1 MSVLKQ
7 ITIVATTQF
16 IIYETIYLCNL
27 CNYVAIKS
35 LQLMCHYI
43 TIIIPSHCNYCAI
56 MLQLFCNYKSNNVL
70 M

>member
-1 MSVLKQ
+1 MNVLKQ

-16 IIYETIYLCNL
+16 IIYEIAYLCNL

-43 TIIIPSHCNYCAI
+43 VIIMPLCYNYFVITKVI
-56 MLQLFCNYKSNNVL
+56 MC
-70 M
+70 